1 MAVVDNIMGAQ
12 DGYKIEQREKKEF
25 LFILDCLKNEVVG
38 QSPERLCN
46 DITFPHSAHI
56 VLYK

>member
-1 MAVVDNIMGAQ
+1 MAVVDNIMGAL
-12 DGYKIEQREKKEF
+12 GGNKIEKLEKEEF